1 MSLIP
6 GYVGLGFG
14 HTLDVQPCQPERAK
28 ILLRTSAQDVRISG
42 WGGSFLW
49 RGRGRRSGLGDKINI
64 PFALL
69 ATPAV
74 RKIMLVFFCE
84 WKLSECFFH
93 HSFSL
98 FFLLWVL
105 KSDVLFH
112 SQTALFY

>member
-14 HTLDVQPCQPERAK
+14 DTLDVQPCQPERAK

-49 RGRGRRSGLGDKINI
+49 WGRGRGSGLGDKINI

-74 RKIMLVFFCE
+74 RKIMLVFFLRME
-84 WKLSECFFH
+84 IVRMLFP
-93 HSFSL
+93 SL
-98 FFLLWVL
+98 I
-105 KSDVLFH
+105 
-112 SQTALFY
+112 